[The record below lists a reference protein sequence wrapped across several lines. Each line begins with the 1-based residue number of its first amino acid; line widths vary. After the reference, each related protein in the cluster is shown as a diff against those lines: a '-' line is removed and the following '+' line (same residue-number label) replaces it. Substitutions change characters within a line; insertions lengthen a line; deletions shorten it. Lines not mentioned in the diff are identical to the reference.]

1 MSNDDVREIGMQFKD
16 RIYELVQRIP
26 PGKVLTYGRV
36 ASLLNVPLGARAVGW
51 AMRELPSG
59 SKVPWQRVIN
69 ASGGIS
75 THYLDSD
82 GKVLQQKLL
91 EDEGVRFNESG
102 HVKLEGP
109 DGVMWQPSPWE
120 IRDIVDP
127 GADSED
133 KPG

>member
-1 MSNDDVREIGMQFKD
+1 MMSFNDKIYALVR
-16 RIYELVQRIP
+16 RIP

-51 AMRELPSG
+51 AMRELPAG
-59 SKVPWQRVIN
+59 SDVPWQRVIN

-75 THYLDSD
+75 THYLQD
-82 GKVLQQKLL
+82 GKLLQQRLL
-91 EDEGVRFNESG
+91 EAEGVPFDENG

-109 DGVMWQPSPWE
+109 DGRMWLPSAWE

-127 GADSED
+127 ED
-133 KPG
+133 NPR

>member
-1 MSNDDVREIGMQFKD
+1 MMSFNDKIYALVR
-16 RIYELVQRIP
+16 RIP

-36 ASLLNVPLGARAVGW
+36 ASLLDVPLGARAVGW
-51 AMRELPSG
+51 AMRELPSE

-75 THYLDSD
+75 THYLDKN
-82 GKVLQQKLL
+82 GKLLQQALL

-102 HVKLEGP
+102 HVKLDGP
-109 DGVMWQPSPWE
+109 DGIMWQPSPWE

-127 GADSED
+127 DAHG
-133 KPG
+133 

>member
-1 MSNDDVREIGMQFKD
+1 MRRAVVKD
-16 RIYELVQRIP
+16 RGFSDKVLSVVRRIP

-59 SKVPWQRVIN
+59 SNIPWQRVIN

-75 THYLDSD
+75 THYLDTD
-82 GKVLQQKLL
+82 GKLLQQALL
-91 EDEGVRFNESG
+91 EGEGVRFNESG
-102 HVKLEGP
+102 RVKLEGP
-109 DGVMWQPSPWE
+109 DGIMWQPSPWE

-127 GADSED
+127 EAPDEPS
-133 KPG
+133 

>member
-1 MSNDDVREIGMQFKD
+1 MSFDEVRETGMRFKD
-16 RIYELVQRIP
+16 KIYELVQRIP

-59 SKVPWQRVIN
+59 SNVPWQRVIN

-82 GKVLQQKLL
+82 GKLLQQVLL
-91 EDEGVRFNESG
+91 EREGVRFDEAG

-109 DGVMWQPSPWE
+109 DGIMWQPSPWE

-127 GADSED
+127 DARPE
-133 KPG
+133 